1 MEVDEL
7 AKRVELLEGKATLKS
22 RVERLEN
29 KAGRRCHVVM
39 TYEGETND
47 EALARAGVKADA
59 NDSVV
64 WIQHFCTRPEEVS
77 GAGEQNQARRKL
89 VE

>member
-39 TYEGETND
+39 TYEGETRD
-47 EALARAGVKADA
+47 EALARTGVKPDA

-64 WIQHFCTRPEEVS
+64 WIQHFCPEEVA